1 LAAVDAALNTTL
13 FEWRSTDPRA
23 RHQRKKLSRGYH
35 AGDGLRGKKSLNFPD
50 NTLIIAIYGGQ
61 AVEETVKLQLTPQQI
76 ADIKKQ
82 IGFELREI
90 YLTKRSLN
98 KLRVFRLRLNDEQQE
113 ILEQHLGQKVR
124 ELTVTRSVATRIL

>member
-1 LAAVDAALNTTL
+1 MEDVV
-13 FEWRSTDPRA
+13 
-23 RHQRKKLSRGYH
+23 K
-35 AGDGLRGKKSLNFPD
+35 
-50 NTLIIAIYGGQ
+50 
-61 AVEETVKLQLTPQQI
+61 VELTQQQS

-98 KLRVFRLRLNDEQQE
+98 KLRVFRLRLSEEQQQS
-113 ILEQHLGQKVR
+113 LEEQLGQKVK

>member
-1 LAAVDAALNTTL
+1 MEEGVM
-13 FEWRSTDPRA
+13 
-23 RHQRKKLSRGYH
+23 
-35 AGDGLRGKKSLNFPD
+35 
-50 NTLIIAIYGGQ
+50 
-61 AVEETVKLQLTPQQI
+61 VELTEQQS

-98 KLRVFRLRLNDEQQE
+98 KLRVFRLRLSEEQQQL
-113 ILEQHLGQKVR
+113 LEEKLGQKVK

>member
-1 LAAVDAALNTTL
+1 MDEVVKIALT
-13 FEWRSTDPRA
+13 A
-23 RHQRKKLSRGYH
+23 
-35 AGDGLRGKKSLNFPD
+35 
-50 NTLIIAIYGGQ
+50 
-61 AVEETVKLQLTPQQI
+61 QQT

-98 KLRVFRLRLNDEQQE
+98 KLRVFRLRLNDEQQLVME
-113 ILEQHLGQKVR
+113 EKLGQKVR